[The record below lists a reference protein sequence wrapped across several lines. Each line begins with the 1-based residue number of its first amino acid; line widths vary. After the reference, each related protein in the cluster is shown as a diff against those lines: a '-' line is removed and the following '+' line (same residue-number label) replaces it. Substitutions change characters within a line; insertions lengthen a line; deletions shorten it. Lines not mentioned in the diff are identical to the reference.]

1 METKMYKKVLF
12 TCWILFWL
20 LGTHSGS
27 ANVIGDING
36 DGAVGLAEAIYALQV
51 ASGLRP
57 QLLCG
62 NGIVDAQEE
71 CDDGNTVDG
80 DGCSAMCL
88 NENCILPAEI
98 VINEIMQDP
107 VSVSDSVGEW
117 FELYNASPSGLD
129 LLGCILSDNGTNF
142 HTISSSFIIPAAD
155 YAVLARNGDSGLNG
169 NITPDYVY
177 GTNFTLGNSDD
188 EIIITCCGVV
198 IDEVLYDGGL
208 SFPDPTGAS
217 ISLGSPD
224 MDNSNG
230 LNWCISSSV
239 FGAGDLGTPG
249 AANDSCAAAN

>member
-1 METKMYKKVLF
+1 MNKKVLLA
-12 TCWILFWL
+12 CWILFL
-20 LGTHSGS
+20 MFAAHSGS

-36 DGAVGLAEAIYALQV
+36 DGEVGLAEAIYALQV
-51 ASGLRP
+51 TAGLRP

-71 CDDGNTVDG
+71 CDDGNTMGG
-80 DGCSAMCL
+80 DGCSATCL
-88 NENCILPAEI
+88 HENCILPAEI

-107 VSVSDSVGEW
+107 ESVSDSAGEW
-117 FELYNASPSGLD
+117 FELYNASTSDLD
-129 LLGCILSDNGTNF
+129 LLGCIIRDNGNNS
-142 HTISSSFIIPAAD
+142 HTISSSLIIPAAGL
-155 YAVLARNGDSGLNG
+155 AVLARNGDSALNG

-188 EIIITCCGVV
+188 EVIITCCGEV

-208 SFPDPTGAS
+208 SFPDPAGAS
-217 ISLGSPD
+217 ISLASPD
-224 MDNSNG
+224 LDNSLG

-249 AANDSCAAAN
+249 VANDSCAAAN